1 MQYAQRL
8 AKLRQEM
15 QRLDVDLLFLAPSAN
30 MQYLTGIQR
39 DRPNFGNVNYPGGWV
54 QGTLIGQEVGPVVM
68 VPRMVADFHRAP
80 GVAADVRTLLD
91 HADPD
96 DFMRRTL
103 AEFGRVKRVAVEDR
117 SWALT
122 LLHLRQLLP
131 ETTWIS
137 ASDILAPL
145 RMLKDED
152 EIDVMRRASR
162 LADQV
167 LDAVM
172 PHLRPGVTELDV
184 ALEVNAQMERLG
196 SNGPSF
202 ITNVFTIG
210 PHEARQLREVTS
222 RRPLVDGVSLSF
234 DFGCVLD
241 GYCSDFGRTVHI
253 GEPPAEFRRAYDT
266 VIAAH
271 DAAIREMRAGA
282 ITAERANAV
291 ARQVVEEAGYGE
303 YFRHRLGHGIGLDVH
318 EGPFLT
324 EGDQTVL
331 QEGMAFT
338 VEPSIYWIGR
348 LGARIEDV
356 VIVRPQGGETLNEA
370 STELRVVAS

>member
-1 MQYAQRL
+1 M
-8 AKLRQEM
+8 
-15 QRLDVDLLFLAPSAN
+15 
-30 MQYLTGIQR
+30 
-39 DRPNFGNVNYPGGWV
+39 
-54 QGTLIGQEVGPVVM
+54 
-68 VPRMVADFHRAP
+68 
-80 GVAADVRTLLD
+80 
-91 HADPD
+91 
-96 DFMRRTL
+96 
-103 AEFGRVKRVAVEDR
+103 
-117 SWALT
+117 
-122 LLHLRQLLP
+122 LP
-131 ETTWIS
+131 EATWIS

-152 EIDVMRRASR
+152 EIEVMRRASR

-167 LDAVM
+167 LDAVT

-271 DAAIREMRAGA
+271 DAAIRDMRAGA

-331 QEGMAFT
+331 QEGMTFT

-356 VIVRPQGGETLNEA
+356 VIVRPHGGETLNEA